1 MPRLAR
7 SERAFRYGVA
17 PAPDDEAAAEVPT
30 ASACS
35 TTAEAGPGCAAAARP
50 GGLCA
55 HAGCRRA
62 RRPVRRNAAAKASS
76 ARTAA
81 AAADATTMVALGVP
95 PPPPWSRGAGPVL
108 DEEASAATV
117 FGGGGA
123 GSSAGPPL
131 STGGTGV
138 EGSAANPGA
147 GGAVVDGGG
156 VHSMGKSGSCSA
168 RLVSPAAAAEWTRKR
183 SEVSVRSGDIGKRQ
197 RAREGARVMAVE
209 WECLPESVGM
219 HCKETRHEEK
229 GMRAGRGR
237 KPPFSGFA

>member
-1 MPRLAR
+1 
-7 SERAFRYGVA
+7 V
-17 PAPDDEAAAEVPT
+17 APDDEAAAAAEVPT

-35 TTAEAGPGCAAAARP
+35 TSAEAGPGCAAAARP

-55 HAGCRRA
+55 HAGCRA

-81 AAADATTMVALGVP
+81 AAAEATTMAALGVP
-95 PPPPWSRGAGPVL
+95 PPPWGRGRGPGPVR

-138 EGSAANPGA
+138 EGSEANPGA

-168 RLVSPAAAAEWTRKR
+168 RLVSAAAEWTRKR
-183 SEVSVRSGDIGKRQ
+183 SEVSQRTGDIGNRQ
-197 RAREGARVMAVE
+197 RLRQRGSEGDG
-209 WECLPESVGM
+209 WQWSG
-219 HCKETRHEEK
+219 HDK

-237 KPPFSGFA
+237 KPPPLAAIFWVCLTVTSFAHP